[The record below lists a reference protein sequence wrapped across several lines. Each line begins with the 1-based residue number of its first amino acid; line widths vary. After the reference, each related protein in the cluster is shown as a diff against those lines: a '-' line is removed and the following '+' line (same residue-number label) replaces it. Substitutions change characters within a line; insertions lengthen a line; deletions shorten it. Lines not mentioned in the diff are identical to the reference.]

1 MALRDRGEGSV
12 LEEGAL
18 RWSKPA
24 DIIEVARGDEC
35 GHNQK
40 DLEMVEL
47 GATVIPF
54 VPLFTTSGW
63 RRIHHI
69 CQQQ

>member
-1 MALRDRGEGSV
+1 MGDRGEGTD
-12 LEEGAL
+12 LEEGVL

-40 DLEMVEL
+40 EMEMVEL
-47 GATVIPF
+47 EVTVIPF
-54 VPLFTTSGW
+54 VPLFATSGW
-63 RRIHHI
+63 RRIH
-69 CQQQ
+69 